1 MFVEDTIMRIN
12 IDRLSKLAGLPVSN
26 RSARSLREAKELES
40 EGMRDEG
47 MRDEGMRDEG
57 MREEEHEEG
66 MREED
71 EPMGDPMEGMSDLAY
86 MTEEENEDEGMRED
100 DINMD
105 ELIEVD
111 EVMLVQE
118 LRRAKKIMQ
127 ENKRRKI
134 MAESRK
140 RNRKQKMFEAQLREM
155 IDQEVANVFDE
166 MQITGEWVYGRNKP
180 TRSRKGYTHQGS
192 FIPGIGFKR

>member
-12 IDRLSKLAGLPVSN
+12 IDRLSKLAGLPVNN
-26 RSARSLREAKELES
+26 RSGRTLREGKEEMEA
-40 EGMRDEG
+40 EGMR
-47 MRDEGMRDEG
+47 G
-57 MREEEHEEG
+57 MREEED
-66 MREED
+66 M
-71 EPMGDPMEGMSDLAY
+71 
-86 MTEEENEDEGMRED
+86 NEM
-100 DINMD
+100 
-105 ELIEVD
+105 IEVD
-111 EVMLVQE
+111 EAMLVQE

-140 RNRKQKMFEAQLREM
+140 RNRKQRMFEAQLREM

-192 FIPGIGFKR
+192 FIPGVGFKR

>member
-12 IDRLSKLAGLPVSN
+12 IDRLSKLAGLPVNN
-26 RSARSLREAKELES
+26 RSGRTLREGKEEMEA
-40 EGMRDEG
+40 EGMRG
-47 MRDEGMRDEG
+47 MREEEMGAEG
-57 MREEEHEEG
+57 MREEEDEDG
-66 MREED
+66 MRE
-71 EPMGDPMEGMSDLAY
+71 MADLAY
-86 MTEEENEDEGMRED
+86 MTEEDMEEMRD
-100 DINMD
+100 MD
-105 ELIEVD
+105 EMDMEEMRDMAEEEDMNEMIEVD
-111 EVMLVQE
+111 EAMLVQE

-140 RNRKQKMFEAQLREM
+140 RNRKQRMFEAQLREM

-192 FIPGIGFKR
+192 FIPGVGFKR